1 MTRLRN
7 DDTHIGALPDGRSDP
22 ASPQLQKRVGLIEV
36 TLLGAG
42 TAMGVS
48 IFSVLAPAAG
58 VAGSGLLI
66 TTLIAAAPMAL
77 FSLVYAFMASILPK
91 SGASYEWPRE
101 LISPEA
107 GFAVAW
113 LRILASIGNLITIA
127 LVIVQYGAMAVHLPV
142 RASMFVILTAIFA
155 LNFFGVQ
162 VAARFQAIAMMLLLA
177 TLAIFVVT
185 GAPHVSFESI
195 GSPLARGWLPIL
207 AALPIMI
214 QLFLG
219 IETASEI
226 GEEVRDAETT
236 IPLALGLALIMILI
250 VYVLVS
256 GTALGLLGPTRLAHS
271 TAPLIEAA
279 AVSLG
284 QWAKPLILTTAAVSL
299 LKSLNS
305 IFLVFSRYLFAMG
318 RSGVFPAALGRL
330 SAQGTPRAAT
340 IAAFGA
346 CCVGLLMP
354 QNLLFL
360 TVAVSIPTLFKYG
373 ATCIS
378 AMRLLRRRP
387 DLLAQ
392 SRLKIGPVVV
402 RSAAMAGL
410 VCAIAIFLIGTGT
423 DWRPYAMVAGWGLVG
438 CLYWVWKAGRQSKGV
453 LDARTSPRSSPL

>member
-1 MTRLRN
+1 
-7 DDTHIGALPDGRSDP
+7 
-22 ASPQLQKRVGLIEV
+22 
-36 TLLGAG
+36 
-42 TAMGVS
+42 MGVS

-66 TTLIAAAPMAL
+66 TTLIAAAPMGL
-77 FSLVYAFMASILPK
+77 FSLVYAFMASTLPK
-91 SGASYEWPRE
+91 SGASYEWPKE
-101 LISPEA
+101 LISPAA

-113 LRILASIGNLITIA
+113 LRILASVGNLITLS
-127 LVIVQYGAMAVHLPV
+127 LVIVQYVSMAVHLPV
-142 RASMFVILTAIFA
+142 KASMFTILAAIFA
-155 LNFFGVQ
+155 LNFLGVR
-162 VAARFQAIAMMLLLA
+162 VAARFQAIAMVMLLT

-185 GAPHVSFESI
+185 GAPHVSLTRI
-195 GSPLARGWLPIL
+195 GSPFAQGWLPIL

-226 GEEVRDAETT
+226 GEEVRNAEHT
-236 IPLALGLALIMILI
+236 IPLALALALVMILI

-256 GTALGLLGPTRLAHS
+256 GTALGLMGPTRLAHS
-271 TAPLIEAA
+271 KAPLIDAA
-279 AVSLG
+279 AFSLG
-284 QWAKPLILTTAAVSL
+284 QVAKPLILTTAAVSL

-330 SAQGTPRAAT
+330 SADGAPRTAT

-360 TVAVSIPTLFKYG
+360 TVAVAIPTLFKYG

-378 AMRLLRRRP
+378 AMRLLAHRP
-387 DLLAQ
+387 DLLGRSAI
-392 SRLKIGPVVV
+392 KIRPAVI
-402 RSAAMAGL
+402 RSAAIAGL
-410 VCAIAIFLIGTGT
+410 VCAIGIFLIGTGT
-423 DWRPYAMVAGWGLVG
+423 DWRPYAMVATWGVVG
-438 CLYWVWKAGRQSKGV
+438 VLYWLWKARRHRTGV
-453 LDARTSPRSSPL
+453 VHRTPLNGSSPL

>member
-1 MTRLRN
+1 VSSLR
-7 DDTHIGALPDGRSDP
+7 DDEIHIRAVQEAPSGTASTLLP
-22 ASPQLQKRVGLIEV
+22 KRIGLIEV

-66 TTLIAAAPMAL
+66 TTLIAAAPMGL
-77 FSLVYAFMASILPK
+77 FSLVYAFMASALPK
-91 SGASYEWPRE
+91 SGASYEWPKE
-101 LISPEA
+101 LISPAA

-113 LRILASIGNLITIA
+113 LRILASIGNLITIS
-127 LVIVQYGAMAVHLPV
+127 LVIVQYGSMAVHLPV
-142 RASMFVILTAIFA
+142 RASMFVILAAIFA
-155 LNFFGVQ
+155 LNFFGVR

-185 GAPHVSFESI
+185 GAPHVSLEKI
-195 GSPLARGWLPIL
+195 GSPVAQGWLPIL

-226 GEEVRDAETT
+226 GEEVRDAERT
-236 IPLALGLALIMILI
+236 IPLALALALVMILI

-256 GTALGLLGPTRLAHS
+256 GTALGLMGPTRLARS
-271 TAPLIEAA
+271 TAPLIDAA
-279 AVSLG
+279 ALSLG
-284 QWAKPLILTTAAVSL
+284 RLAKPLILITAAVSL

-330 SAQGTPRAAT
+330 SSQGTPRAAT

-378 AMRLLRRRP
+378 AMRLLRHRP
-387 DLLAQ
+387 DLLAR
-392 SRLKIGPVVV
+392 SRLKIQPAVV

-410 VCAIAIFLIGTGT
+410 ICAVAIFLIGTGT

-438 CLYWVWKAGRQSKGV
+438 ALYWLWKAQRPSRGSG
-453 LDARTSPRSSPL
+453 DPP

>member
-1 MTRLRN
+1 LHN
-7 DDTHIGALPDGRSDP
+7 DEVHVGAANEAPSNAVSTLLP
-22 ASPQLQKRVGLIEV
+22 KRVGLIEV

-66 TTLIAAAPMAL
+66 TTLIAAAPMGL
-77 FSLVYAFMASILPK
+77 FSLVYAFMAATLPK

-101 LISPEA
+101 LISPAA

-113 LRILASIGNLITIA
+113 LRILASIGNLITIS
-127 LVIVQYGAMAVHLPV
+127 LVIVQYVSMSVQLPV
-142 RASMFVILTAIFA
+142 RASMFVILAAIFA
-155 LNFFGVQ
+155 LNFFGVR
-162 VAARFQAIAMMLLLA
+162 VAARFQAVAMMLLLA

-185 GAPHVSFESI
+185 GAPHISFERI
-195 GSPLARGWLPIL
+195 GSPVAQGWLPIL

-226 GEEVRDAETT
+226 GEEVRDAERT
-236 IPLALGLALIMILI
+236 IPLALALALVMILI

-256 GTALGLLGPTRLAHS
+256 GTALGLMGPTRLAHS
-271 TAPLIEAA
+271 TAPLIDAA
-279 AVSLG
+279 AISLG
-284 QWAKPLILTTAAVSL
+284 RFAKPLILTTAAVSL

-318 RSGVFPAALGRL
+318 RSGVFPRALGRL

-346 CCVGLLMP
+346 CCAGLLMP

-373 ATCIS
+373 ATCMS
-378 AMRLLRRRP
+378 AMRLLRHRP
-387 DLLAQ
+387 DLWAGSQ
-392 SRLKIGPVVV
+392 LKIQPAVV

-410 VCAIAIFLIGTGT
+410 ICAVAIFLIGTDT
-423 DWRPYAMVAGWGLVG
+423 DWRPYAVVAGWGLLG
-438 CLYWVWKAGRQSKGV
+438 ALYWLWKVRCLSGGSGH
-453 LDARTSPRSSPL
+453 TP

>member
-1 MTRLRN
+1 VSSLRN
-7 DDTHIGALPDGRSDP
+7 DEIHIRAAPEAPSGSAATLLP
-22 ASPQLQKRVGLIEV
+22 KRVGLIEV

-66 TTLIAAAPMAL
+66 TTLIAAAPMGL
-77 FSLVYAFMASILPK
+77 FSLVYAFMASALPK
-91 SGASYEWPRE
+91 SGASYEWPKE
-101 LISPEA
+101 LISPAA

-113 LRILASIGNLITIA
+113 LRILASIGNLITIS
-127 LVIVQYGAMAVHLPV
+127 LVIVQYGSMAVHLPV
-142 RASMFVILTAIFA
+142 RVSMFVILAAIFA
-155 LNFFGVQ
+155 LNFFGVR
-162 VAARFQAIAMMLLLA
+162 VAARFQALAMMLLLA

-185 GAPHVSFESI
+185 GGPHLSLARI
-195 GSPLARGWLPIL
+195 GSPLAQGWLPIL

-226 GEEVRDAETT
+226 GEEVRNAERT
-236 IPLALGLALIMILI
+236 IPLALALALVMILA

-256 GTALGLLGPTRLAHS
+256 GTALGLMGPTRLAHS
-271 TAPLIEAA
+271 TAPLIDAA
-279 AVSLG
+279 AISLG
-284 QWAKPLILTTAAVSL
+284 PFAKPLILTTAAVSL

-346 CCVGLLMP
+346 CCIGLLMP

-378 AMRLLRRRP
+378 AMRLLRYRS
-387 DLLAQ
+387 DLLAR
-392 SRLKIGPVVV
+392 SRLKIQPAIV
-402 RSAAMAGL
+402 RSAAVAGL
-410 VCAIAIFLIGTGT
+410 ICAVAIFLIGTGT

-438 CLYWVWKAGRQSKGV
+438 AFYWVWKARRLSRGSGGP
-453 LDARTSPRSSPL
+453 PRSRS